1 MERRKITIARLR
13 SGVNYKRPLD
23 HIIDSFCYMLKRFQ
37 VKHDEFNYGV
47 YNYGYDKAHRR
58 KPDDIPDSDIIIIPS
73 ENEFHYHIPNYIDP
87 KNLEKSNTAIKE
99 HFVDLKDK
107 HIIILRSDRGD
118 DENLYRNHTF
128 KDNPIRKVS
137 ILDETDIPGN
147 IHQLKYHFIKDEL
160 PDNETNRPFLF
171 TYWGTEKRR
180 DVGGIVSGDQR
191 HSILKQLQEGMGR
204 YHTRFIG
211 RFSTVKR
218 DMKPDSMRNILPIL
232 NQSQYTLC
240 FNWKDNKATTSRYHE
255 ALASGIIPMVYKDY
269 DSTGILVK
277 DDWQRVES
285 ARELC
290 DKMMNTNYRD
300 KFEEI
305 SYNYE
310 QSLLTKDQIYDTF
323 ESTLYRII
331 GEKMTPEEK
340 DAEIKRLTKQIQENA
355 ERNIIKEVPKR
366 NITKE
371 LSVNIG
377 AAQRLSQP
385 YGYDPLA
392 EWMLSNGNLHYTWL
406 AIEEGYNVN
415 FNGAGNIEYLD
426 PSGNVVANSTAVWEE
441 VVIPQV
447 LANYVERKQDAT
459 PLQVEHSLIL
469 GADYYKY
476 QKNFWLHAWGNIMP
490 YHLKSGNEFS
500 YHNYNGGQWI
510 DYSGGVIFGYK
521 FNKSLGV
528 FAEGTYNKY
537 WNRKWHKF
545 SMGVNY
551 IIF

>member
-47 YNYGYDKAHRR
+47 YNYGYNKAHRR
-58 KPDDIPDSDIIIIPS
+58 KSDDIPDSDIIIIPS

-160 PDNETNRPFLF
+160 PENTNRPYLF

-180 DVGGIVSGDQR
+180 DVGGIDSGDQR

-232 NQSQYTLC
+232 NQSQFTLC

-255 ALASGIIPMVYKDY
+255 ALASGIIPMVYGLY

-285 ARELC
+285 PEEL
-290 DKMMNTNYRD
+290 DEKIMNTNYSE
-300 KFEEI
+300 KYNEI
-305 SYNYE
+305 HNIYKK
-310 QSLLTKDQIYDTF
+310 SLLTKDQIYDSF
-323 ESTLYRII
+323 ESKLLSII
-331 GEKMTPEEK
+331 N
-340 DAEIKRLTKQIQENA
+340 EN
-355 ERNIIKEVPKR
+355 
-366 NITKE
+366 
-371 LSVNIG
+371 
-377 AAQRLSQP
+377 
-385 YGYDPLA
+385 
-392 EWMLSNGNLHYTWL
+392 
-406 AIEEGYNVN
+406 
-415 FNGAGNIEYLD
+415 
-426 PSGNVVANSTAVWEE
+426 
-441 VVIPQV
+441 
-447 LANYVERKQDAT
+447 
-459 PLQVEHSLIL
+459 
-469 GADYYKY
+469 
-476 QKNFWLHAWGNIMP
+476 
-490 YHLKSGNEFS
+490 
-500 YHNYNGGQWI
+500 
-510 DYSGGVIFGYK
+510 
-521 FNKSLGV
+521 
-528 FAEGTYNKY
+528 
-537 WNRKWHKF
+537 
-545 SMGVNY
+545 
-551 IIF
+551 

>member
-160 PDNETNRPFLF
+160 PENKKRPCLF

-180 DVGGIVSGDQR
+180 DVGGIDSGDQR

-285 ARELC
+285 PEEL
-290 DKMMNTNYRD
+290 DEKIMNTNYSE
-300 KFEEI
+300 KYNEI
-305 SYNYE
+305 HNIYKK
-310 QSLLTKDQIYDTF
+310 SLLTKDQIYDSF
-323 ESTLYRII
+323 ESKLLSII
-331 GEKMTPEEK
+331 N
-340 DAEIKRLTKQIQENA
+340 EN
-355 ERNIIKEVPKR
+355 
-366 NITKE
+366 
-371 LSVNIG
+371 
-377 AAQRLSQP
+377 
-385 YGYDPLA
+385 
-392 EWMLSNGNLHYTWL
+392 
-406 AIEEGYNVN
+406 
-415 FNGAGNIEYLD
+415 
-426 PSGNVVANSTAVWEE
+426 
-441 VVIPQV
+441 
-447 LANYVERKQDAT
+447 
-459 PLQVEHSLIL
+459 
-469 GADYYKY
+469 
-476 QKNFWLHAWGNIMP
+476 
-490 YHLKSGNEFS
+490 
-500 YHNYNGGQWI
+500 
-510 DYSGGVIFGYK
+510 
-521 FNKSLGV
+521 
-528 FAEGTYNKY
+528 
-537 WNRKWHKF
+537 
-545 SMGVNY
+545 
-551 IIF
+551 

>member
-160 PDNETNRPFLF
+160 PENTNRPYLF

-180 DVGGIVSGDQR
+180 DVGGIDSGDQR

-255 ALASGIIPMVYKDY
+255 ALASGIIPMVYGLY

-285 ARELC
+285 PEEL
-290 DKMMNTNYRD
+290 DEKIMNTNYRE
-300 KFEEI
+300 KYNEI
-305 SYNYE
+305 HNIYKK
-310 QSLLTKDQIYDTF
+310 SLLTKDQIYDSF
-323 ESTLYRII
+323 ESKLLSII
-331 GEKMTPEEK
+331 N
-340 DAEIKRLTKQIQENA
+340 EN
-355 ERNIIKEVPKR
+355 
-366 NITKE
+366 
-371 LSVNIG
+371 
-377 AAQRLSQP
+377 
-385 YGYDPLA
+385 
-392 EWMLSNGNLHYTWL
+392 
-406 AIEEGYNVN
+406 
-415 FNGAGNIEYLD
+415 
-426 PSGNVVANSTAVWEE
+426 
-441 VVIPQV
+441 
-447 LANYVERKQDAT
+447 
-459 PLQVEHSLIL
+459 
-469 GADYYKY
+469 
-476 QKNFWLHAWGNIMP
+476 
-490 YHLKSGNEFS
+490 
-500 YHNYNGGQWI
+500 
-510 DYSGGVIFGYK
+510 
-521 FNKSLGV
+521 
-528 FAEGTYNKY
+528 
-537 WNRKWHKF
+537 
-545 SMGVNY
+545 
-551 IIF
+551 

>member
-99 HFVDLKDK
+99 HFKDLKDK

-118 DENLYRNHTF
+118 DENLYRNYTF

-147 IHQLKYHFIKDEL
+147 IHQLKYHFIKDGIKDMTEL
-160 PDNETNRPFLF
+160 LKFFGKPESTKRPYLF

-180 DVGGIVSGDQR
+180 DVGGVDSGDQR
-191 HSILKQLQEGMGR
+191 HSILKQLQEGVGK

-218 DMKPDSMRNILPIL
+218 NMKPDSMRNILHIL
-232 NQSQYTLC
+232 NESQYTLC

-255 ALASGIIPMVYKDY
+255 ALASGIIPMVYGLY

-285 ARELC
+285 PEEL
-290 DKMMNTNYRD
+290 DEKIMNTNYSE
-300 KFEEI
+300 KYNEI
-305 SYNYE
+305 HNIYKK
-310 QSLLTKDQIYDTF
+310 SLLTKDQIYDSF
-323 ESTLYRII
+323 ESKLLSII
-331 GEKMTPEEK
+331 N
-340 DAEIKRLTKQIQENA
+340 EN
-355 ERNIIKEVPKR
+355 
-366 NITKE
+366 
-371 LSVNIG
+371 
-377 AAQRLSQP
+377 
-385 YGYDPLA
+385 
-392 EWMLSNGNLHYTWL
+392 
-406 AIEEGYNVN
+406 
-415 FNGAGNIEYLD
+415 
-426 PSGNVVANSTAVWEE
+426 
-441 VVIPQV
+441 
-447 LANYVERKQDAT
+447 
-459 PLQVEHSLIL
+459 
-469 GADYYKY
+469 
-476 QKNFWLHAWGNIMP
+476 
-490 YHLKSGNEFS
+490 
-500 YHNYNGGQWI
+500 
-510 DYSGGVIFGYK
+510 
-521 FNKSLGV
+521 
-528 FAEGTYNKY
+528 
-537 WNRKWHKF
+537 
-545 SMGVNY
+545 
-551 IIF
+551 

>member
-1 MERRKITIARLR
+1 
-13 SGVNYKRPLD
+13 
-23 HIIDSFCYMLKRFQ
+23 MLKRFQ
-37 VKHDEFNYGV
+37 VKHDEFDYGV

-118 DENLYRNHTF
+118 DENLYRNYTF

-147 IHQLKYHFIKDEL
+147 IHQLKYHFIIDA
-160 PDNETNRPFLF
+160 NRDKKNKKRPYLF

-180 DVGGIVSGDQR
+180 DVGGIDSGDQR

-255 ALASGIIPMVYKDY
+255 ALASGIIPMVYGLY

-285 ARELC
+285 PEEL
-290 DKMMNTNYRD
+290 DEKIMNTNYSE
-300 KFEEI
+300 KYNEI
-305 SYNYE
+305 HNIYKK
-310 QSLLTKDQIYDTF
+310 SLLTKDQIYDSF
-323 ESTLYRII
+323 ESKLLSII
-331 GEKMTPEEK
+331 N
-340 DAEIKRLTKQIQENA
+340 EN
-355 ERNIIKEVPKR
+355 
-366 NITKE
+366 
-371 LSVNIG
+371 
-377 AAQRLSQP
+377 
-385 YGYDPLA
+385 
-392 EWMLSNGNLHYTWL
+392 
-406 AIEEGYNVN
+406 
-415 FNGAGNIEYLD
+415 
-426 PSGNVVANSTAVWEE
+426 
-441 VVIPQV
+441 
-447 LANYVERKQDAT
+447 
-459 PLQVEHSLIL
+459 
-469 GADYYKY
+469 
-476 QKNFWLHAWGNIMP
+476 
-490 YHLKSGNEFS
+490 
-500 YHNYNGGQWI
+500 
-510 DYSGGVIFGYK
+510 
-521 FNKSLGV
+521 
-528 FAEGTYNKY
+528 
-537 WNRKWHKF
+537 
-545 SMGVNY
+545 
-551 IIF
+551 

>member
-160 PDNETNRPFLF
+160 PENTNRPYIF

-180 DVGGIVSGDQR
+180 DVGGVDSGDQR

-255 ALASGIIPMVYKDY
+255 ALASGIIPMVYGLY

-285 ARELC
+285 PEEL
-290 DKMMNTNYRD
+290 DEKIMNTNYRE
-300 KFEEI
+300 KYNEI
-305 SYNYE
+305 HNIYKK
-310 QSLLTKDQIYDTF
+310 SLLTKDQIYDSF
-323 ESTLYRII
+323 ESKLLSII
-331 GEKMTPEEK
+331 N
-340 DAEIKRLTKQIQENA
+340 EN
-355 ERNIIKEVPKR
+355 
-366 NITKE
+366 
-371 LSVNIG
+371 
-377 AAQRLSQP
+377 
-385 YGYDPLA
+385 
-392 EWMLSNGNLHYTWL
+392 
-406 AIEEGYNVN
+406 
-415 FNGAGNIEYLD
+415 
-426 PSGNVVANSTAVWEE
+426 
-441 VVIPQV
+441 
-447 LANYVERKQDAT
+447 
-459 PLQVEHSLIL
+459 
-469 GADYYKY
+469 
-476 QKNFWLHAWGNIMP
+476 
-490 YHLKSGNEFS
+490 
-500 YHNYNGGQWI
+500 
-510 DYSGGVIFGYK
+510 
-521 FNKSLGV
+521 
-528 FAEGTYNKY
+528 
-537 WNRKWHKF
+537 
-545 SMGVNY
+545 
-551 IIF
+551 